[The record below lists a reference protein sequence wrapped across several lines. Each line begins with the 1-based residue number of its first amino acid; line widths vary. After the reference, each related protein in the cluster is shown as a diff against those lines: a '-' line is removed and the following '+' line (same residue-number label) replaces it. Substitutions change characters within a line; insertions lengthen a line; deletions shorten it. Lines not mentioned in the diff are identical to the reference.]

1 MWAQLEME
9 NYAMADF
16 LLDIENSGHLTR
28 YFC

>member
-9 NYAMADF
+9 NYAMAEF
-16 LLDIENSGHLTR
+16 LLDIENSSDLTR